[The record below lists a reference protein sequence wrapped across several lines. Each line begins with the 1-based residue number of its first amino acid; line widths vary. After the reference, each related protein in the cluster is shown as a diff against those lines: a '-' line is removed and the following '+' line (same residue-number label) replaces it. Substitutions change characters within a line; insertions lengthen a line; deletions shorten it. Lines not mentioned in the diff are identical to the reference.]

1 MSENLKAIL
10 MRLEDDICFESDA
23 EDHADMLK
31 VLFVNHKVSQA
42 VSRRNYYCNKYIK
55 NQYLSI
61 PKQVIGYTINCKY
74 SNLSSIVTEI
84 KNTGIHLNLDN
95 KVEFAANVYVKE
107 YANNVLSIW
116 IFLMSLIPRV

>member
-1 MSENLKAIL
+1 MCLRQNKSINL
-10 MRLEDDICFESDA
+10 S
-23 EDHADMLK
+23 
-31 VLFVNHKVSQA
+31 
-42 VSRRNYYCNKYIK
+42 
-55 NQYLSI
+55 LSLA

-74 SNLSSIVTEI
+74 TNLSSIVTEI

-116 IFLMSLIPRV
+116 IFLMSLIPKA